1 MQWSDPPPLRAL
13 RAGLDWANLLFDR
26 ALERRH
32 WQELCERDALELE
45 IPGGKLALARSGG
58 RPRGD
63 VDSLSW
69 SGEGLFVRAVS
80 PERFA
85 VDPSA
90 HAARVDVQGLWCS
103 GSMDG
108 LRAVE
113 GAREAV
119 QRALWPDGAPVP
131 CVGGRM
137 DLFCDVEVGADER
150 EGSRWV
156 EREVFR
162 SGNQDRIFAAFA
174 TRAAE
179 KSRELTTTNDLRRL
193 REGWREARDK
203 ERERANATTRFLGG
217 PTVGRTRV
225 LGRDPRMMT
234 YEADRDPGRDKI
246 IVRER
251 WRSAGWDG
259 ERRVVRTEVR
269 VSRDWFVD
277 NELELENGERLRLAG
292 EGGLSWDQVVPHLP
306 AIARAMLLRTR
317 ETDVRDRSRH
327 VKDRRSSPLW
337 LANLAG
343 IDTWAARLN
352 DGELVEWDE
361 APAILAR
368 RRALSI
374 ERSTRRLELAAAEL
388 YAHAHAANPAVN
400 VGDVALSVGGAMW
413 EGDSLSRVEKLD
425 ERARRTAIVCGLPVP
440 PSVSWLEQQRQ
451 EARARAAEREGA
463 PPDAHAVALAIASA
477 SMTRDELDA
486 RLRELDSRDRNWI
499 ERIELGRTQQ
509 ESEDFDG

>member
-1 MQWSDPPPLRAL
+1 MQWSEPPPLRPL

-32 WQELCERDALELE
+32 WQELCELEALELE
-45 IPGGKLALARSGG
+45 IPGGKLSLPRSGG

-63 VDSLSW
+63 VDSLAW
-69 SGEGLFVRAVS
+69 SGEGLLVRAVS
-80 PERFA
+80 PERYA
-85 VDPSA
+85 ADPAA
-90 HAARVDVQGLWCS
+90 HSARVDVQGLWCS

-113 GAREAV
+113 GARVAV
-119 QRALWPDGAPVP
+119 ERALWPDGRAVP

-137 DLFCDVEVGADER
+137 DLFCDVEVQVDER
-150 EGSRWV
+150 TGSMWV

-174 TRAAE
+174 TRASE
-179 KSRELTTTNDLRRL
+179 RKFELTTTNDLRRL
-193 REGWREARDK
+193 REGWREAREK
-203 ERERANATTRFLGG
+203 ERERANHTTRFIGG
-217 PTVGRTRV
+217 PNVGRTRV

-234 YEADRDPGRDKI
+234 YEADRDPSRDKT

-251 WRSAGWDG
+251 WRSAGWNG
-259 ERRVVRTEVR
+259 ENRVIRTECR

-292 EGGLSWDQVVPHLP
+292 EGGLSWADVVRHLP
-306 AIARAMLLRTR
+306 AIARAMLTRTR

-337 LANLAG
+337 QANFAG
-343 IDTWAARLN
+343 VDAWAARLN
-352 DGELVEWDE
+352 AGVFVEWDD
-361 APAILAR
+361 APAIVSR

-374 ERSTRRLELAAAEL
+374 ERATKRAELATAEL
-388 YAHAHAANPAVN
+388 YAHAWAANRELNA
-400 VGDVALSVGGAMW
+400 GDVALSVGGAMY
-413 EGDSLSRVEKLD
+413 EGDSLTRVEKLD
-425 ERARRTAIVCGLPVP
+425 DRARRTAVVCGLPVP

-451 EARARAAEREGA
+451 AARARAAARDGA
-463 PPDAHAVALAIASA
+463 PVDAHTAALALASS
-477 SMTRDELDA
+477 SMNREVLDA
-486 RLRELDSRDRNWI
+486 HLRKADERDRKWL
-499 ERIELGRTQQ
+499 ERIELGRRQ
-509 ESEDFDG
+509 ESEEFDG